1 MGPDFLYIGCQK
13 AGSRWLYD
21 QLAAHEA
28 FWMPPTKEFHY
39 FNGYEVA
46 GRVVR
51 GLYKAQ
57 RAESTASHKRGFL
70 KKLLTRKDTSRR
82 QAFIDQVRA
91 GDGGKMNLDWYASLF
106 RWKGDRLSGDI
117 TPDYAILSTHTISLI
132 TSRFPQLRCILF
144 VRDPVARVWSYAC
157 MAQRRGERRVPQ
169 DWPEMVS
176 FLRDERVAARS
187 YPSRIFARWRDHVPA
202 DRIFVGFFDQL
213 ASQPDVLRA
222 DVLRFLG
229 AGSSPP
235 GIDAG
240 LDQKRTQ
247 ARIPCP
253 PDMQQRLADWFADE
267 LHACA
272 ATFGG
277 PATLWPLRYGLTS
290 GAAPAGGRS
299 TGDRVLW

>member
-21 QLAAHEA
+21 QLSAHEA
-28 FWMPPTKEFHY
+28 FWMPPIKELHY
-39 FNGYEVA
+39 FDGYEG
-46 GRVVR
+46 GRGIAHQAR
-51 GLYKAQ
+51 QFKGKKGLL
-57 RAESTASHKRGFL
+57 RR
-70 KKLLTRKDTSRR
+70 LLRRKDSRLQR
-82 QAFIDQVRA
+82 PGAAAFIDQARA
-91 GDGGKMNLDWYASLF
+91 GDGGKLDLDWYASLF

-117 TPDYAILSTHTISLI
+117 TPGYSTLSARMIGLVAA
-132 TSRFPQLRCILF
+132 RFPDLQCILF
-144 VRDPVARVWSYAC
+144 VRDPVARVWSQAC
-157 MAQRRGERRVPQ
+157 EIMRQGQGAVPQ
-169 DWPEMVS
+169 DWPEMES
-176 FLRDERVAARS
+176 FLTTNRVAARS
-187 YPSRIFARWRDHVPA
+187 YPSQIFARWSDHVPA

-240 LDQKRTQ
+240 LDQKRNQ

-253 PDMQQRLADWFADE
+253 PDMQQRLAHWFADE

-272 ATFGG
+272 VTFGG

-290 GAAPAGGRS
+290 GEA
-299 TGDRVLW
+299 